1 MSKKRIKGPTQKS
14 PAGMAGMGGMGG
26 GGMMQQIRQLQ
37 EEMAR
42 TQEAL
47 GDELVQVSV
56 GGGVVTMVMSGHQK
70 LLSVTIQPDILDP
83 DDVEMLQD
91 LVLAAV
97 NEAIERSQ
105 ALASDRM
112 GALTG
117 GLNLPPGLL

>member
-1 MSKKRIKGPTQKS
+1 MVKRKVRKTRKS
-14 PAGMAGMGGMGG
+14 HGAVGGGAPQLG
-26 GGMMQQIRQLQ
+26 GGMMQQLQSLQ

-47 GDELVQVSV
+47 GDESVDVSV
-56 GGGVVTMVMSGHQK
+56 GGGVVQMVMTGQQK
-70 LLSVTIQPDILDP
+70 LLSVTIEPDILDP

-91 LVLAAV
+91 LILAAV

-105 ALASDRM
+105 QLASDKM

-117 GLNLPPGLL
+117 GLNIPGLF

>member
-1 MSKKRIKGPTQKS
+1 MSKKRIKGPTQKM
-14 PAGMAGMGGMGG
+14 PGGMGG
-26 GGMMQQIRQLQ
+26 GGGMMAQIRQLQ

-42 TQEAL
+42 TQESL
-47 GDELVQVSV
+47 GDETVEVSV
-56 GGGVVTMVMSGHQK
+56 GGGVITMVMTGHQR
-70 LLSVTIQPDILDP
+70 LQSVTIQPDILDP
-83 DDVEMLQD
+83 DDVDMIQD

-105 ALASDRM
+105 ALASERM

>member
-14 PAGMAGMGGMGG
+14 PAGMGGMGG

-42 TQEAL
+42 TQESL
-47 GDELVQVSV
+47 GDESVQVSV

>member
-1 MSKKRIKGPTQKS
+1 MSKKRVKGPTQK
-14 PAGMAGMGGMGG
+14 PPAGMGGMGG

-47 GDELVQVSV
+47 GDESVQVSV

-70 LLSVTIQPDILDP
+70 LLSVAIQPDILDP

-117 GLNLPPGLL
+117 GLNLLPGLL

>member
-1 MSKKRIKGPTQKS
+1 
-14 PAGMAGMGGMGG
+14 MGG

-47 GDELVQVSV
+47 GDESVQVSV

-70 LLSVTIQPDILDP
+70 LLSVAIQPDILDP

>member
-1 MSKKRIKGPTQKS
+1 MSKKRVKGPTQKM
-14 PAGMAGMGGMGG
+14 PAGMGG
-26 GGMMQQIRQLQ
+26 GGGGGMMAQIRQLQ

-42 TQEAL
+42 TQESL
-47 GDELVQVSV
+47 GDESVEVSV
-56 GGGVVTMVMSGHQK
+56 GGGVITMVMSGHQR
-70 LLSVTIQPDILDP
+70 LQSVTIQPDILDP
-83 DDVEMLQD
+83 DDVEMIQD

>member
-14 PAGMAGMGGMGG
+14 PAGMAGMGG

-47 GDELVQVSV
+47 GDESVQVSV

>member
-1 MSKKRIKGPTQKS
+1 MSKKRIKGPIQKS
-14 PAGMAGMGGMGG
+14 PAGMGGMGGMGG

-47 GDELVQVSV
+47 GDESVEVSV
-56 GGGVVTMVMSGHQK
+56 GGGVVTMVMSGHQR
-70 LLSVTIQPDILDP
+70 LLSVAIQPDILDP
-83 DDVEMLQD
+83 DEVEMLQD